1 MSGHR
6 CIELAGRIELG
17 FGLEAYPIHS
27 VATTSGILRGGS
39 RGWLGWLVTSPPGAA
54 TYFMLLL
61 CVWQTHK
68 RLNFILDP
76 VSPDPLNARSLRSLG
91 FPKSPPLKILGP
103 PMILPKITVLFFG
116 TSQQVDHRN
125 VFSTLPRKTWTL
137 IAGRRPVYRTERP
150 PLCTAQCVWGSVSRG
165 YIG

>member
-1 MSGHR
+1 MSGHH

-39 RGWLGWLVTSPPGAA
+39 RGVTRVTSHPPPWSGNLFHVIIMRM
-54 TYFMLLL
+54 TNS
-61 CVWQTHK
+61 QTLKFHSRSRK
-68 RLNFILDP
+68 PRPPQCSLASL
-76 VSPDPLNARSLRSLG
+76 ARV
-91 FPKSPPLKILGP
+91 PKVTPSKNPIGP

-150 PLCTAQCVWGSVSRG
+150 PLCTAQCV
-165 YIG
+165 